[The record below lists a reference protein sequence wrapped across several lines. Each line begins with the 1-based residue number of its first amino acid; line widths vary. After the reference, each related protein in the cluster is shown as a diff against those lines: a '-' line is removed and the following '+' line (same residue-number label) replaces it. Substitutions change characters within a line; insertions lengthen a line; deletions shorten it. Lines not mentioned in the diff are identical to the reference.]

1 MDGTSI
7 SVLHWP
13 NSACIRHFI
22 NFSRSEI
29 ETAII
34 PIGNLV
40 FCVGNFIFF
49 FFSSESEIN

>member
-1 MDGTSI
+1 MFSI
-7 SVLHWP
+7 GLILHVLDEQ
-13 NSACIRHFI
+13 RRFI

-40 FCVGNFIFF
+40 FCVGNSIFF
-49 FFSSESEIN
+49 SFLQNLK